1 MQQKIVGI
9 TLSILGIAGLVL
21 SLFYVTGS
29 GISGHWIV
37 LMVAGIA
44 GAAAFFAGIW
54 LFDRPGVLAKKTAG
68 MSLMGLKEGKA
79 ALLRMREEGV
89 TALIRGR
96 RLNRGLDRGL
106 HHGLDHVPV
115 PVRNPLP

>member
-1 MQQKIVGI
+1 MQQKMMGT

-29 GISGHWIV
+29 DSNSHLAL
-37 LMVAGIA
+37 LMAAGIA

-89 TALIRGR
+89 SALIRGR
-96 RLNRGLDRGL
+96 RLKHDL

-115 PVRNPLP
+115 PVRNSLP

>member
-1 MQQKIVGI
+1 MQQKIMGT

-79 ALLRMREEGV
+79 ALLRMKEEGV
-89 TALIRGR
+89 SALIRGR
-96 RLNRGLDRGL
+96 RLKHDL

-115 PVRNPLP
+115 PVRNSLP